1 MVETHVLVGR
11 GEGGVGVQQF
21 LVHFPAPGR
30 LRTDVNIAE
39 SKPRENQ
46 PVINHHGLA
55 RRFSPP
61 LESGNA
67 RIGQRNPAVIQFP
80 TVTTFIETCLPERFV
95 LVQSAQ
101 GRLSVRVLEVFN
113 QVPQVTNAP
122 TQQTGCQFFLAQ
134 PMCLLKSLMQITQ
147 GAMDHFLLDNPGQGF
162 EILTI
167 GSARH

>member
-1 MVETHVLVGR
+1 VDRRAIFKGKVRVRNTFGTISFASTHSFKMLSC
-11 GEGGVGVQQF
+11 QWF
-21 LVHFPAPGR
+21 LRKQG
-30 LRTDVNIAE
+30 N
-39 SKPRENQ
+39 S
-46 PVINHHGLA
+46 
-55 RRFSPP
+55 
-61 LESGNA
+61 SGNRHSGHPPQCFRRGVNHAAHPVCQGIRRRPDLAALAIHPRCGHA

-134 PMCLLKSLMQITQ
+134 RRWYQ
-147 GAMDHFLLDNPGQGF
+147 
-162 EILTI
+162 
-167 GSARH
+167 